1 MVSLFFFNLEP
12 KCPPSTH
19 LLILINFSNSTFSG
33 VGNTNKH
40 EIGKY
45 HVFVHMWLGC
55 GHTPQFSQVITYKNK

>member
-33 VGNTNKH
+33 VGNTNKY
-40 EIGKY
+40 EIGEF
-45 HVFVHMWLGC
+45 HVGAHVAWVWPHPTIL
-55 GHTPQFSQVITYKNK
+55 PSYYI